1 MNIAKLFAE
10 SMKKMTEIRAE
21 LQQALVVGTS
31 GGGAVKAV
39 VSGLGDLLE
48 LTISPEVIHPEEPEM
63 LQDLVIAAVRD
74 GVEKAR
80 ELQKEKA
87 AELTGGLQIPG
98 MFG

>member
-1 MNIAKLFAE
+1 MNIANLFAE
-10 SMKKMTEIRAE
+10 SMKKMEEMREE
-21 LQQALVVGTS
+21 LKQAMVVGSS

-48 LTISPEVIHPEEPEM
+48 ITISPEVIRSEEAQM
-63 LQDLVIAAVRD
+63 LQDLVVAAVRD

-80 ELQKEKA
+80 EIQKEKA
-87 AELTGGLQIPG
+87 AALTGGLQIPG

>member
-10 SMKKMTEIRAE
+10 SMKKMEEMREE
-21 LQQALVVGTS
+21 LKQAMVVGSS

-48 LTISPEVIHPEEPEM
+48 ITISPEVIRSEEAQM
-63 LQDLVIAAVRD
+63 LQDLVVAAVRD

-80 ELQKEKA
+80 EIQKEKA
-87 AELTGGLQIPG
+87 AGLTGGLQIPG

>member
-10 SMKKMTEIRAE
+10 SMKKMTEIREE

-87 AELTGGLQIPG
+87 AALTGGLQIPG